1 MLTFKTRC
9 IPFPTDINHVTRLVV
24 LVNLFL
30 LFLAKSSHQS
40 TQTGSHMDMMCYTG
54 RVTLKEAWE
63 KENRSFP
70 PHLLYHL
77 LHLSIPAHNPLKNLS
92 ASSWEDSNSLVHVT
106 WLNTKPLTSVCLRV
120 TWSSLKR
127 HGSSLGCSRLN
138 SQILETWL
146 DWLFLA
152 TQVLCEY
159 SRLVTIMSWGE
170 AKSHQLSQEI
180 KAAPAFRMCLHTE
193 AFSLASQPHGVAEV
207 PRKIQNIRS
216 TFHVVSAVWVERP
229 TRPGVMAPLSATHHC
244 HLVLSQ
250 PSPSSPII
258 FS

>member
-1 MLTFKTRC
+1 MT
-9 IPFPTDINHVTRLVV
+9 
-24 LVNLFL
+24 
-30 LFLAKSSHQS
+30 
-40 TQTGSHMDMMCYTG
+40 
-54 RVTLKEAWE
+54 E
-63 KENRSFP
+63 
-70 PHLLYHL
+70 
-77 LHLSIPAHNPLKNLS
+77 
-92 ASSWEDSNSLVHVT
+92 
-106 WLNTKPLTSVCLRV
+106 TKPLTSVCLRV
-120 TWSSLKR
+120 TWSALKR
-127 HGSSLGCSRLN
+127 HGSSLGCSRLS

-193 AFSLASQPHGVAEV
+193 AFSLASQPHGIAEV
-207 PRKIQNIRS
+207 PRKIQNIGS
-216 TFHVVSAVWVERP
+216 TFHVVSAVWVGRL

-244 HLVLSQ
+244 HLVLPQ

-258 FS
+258 FSYEYPHHSVLMHTFQVPSPEYFHCVEKEKTCLHCNRVFSNSW